1 MSHAPLLLA
10 FAVTLS
16 LLVGGVTPVSALGGS
31 GVDDAGPAADLDG
44 NAGDD
49 VHAQTDDA
57 SASFPENVTVT
68 RGDEVTIAVSHSDPA
83 NVTIG
88 SEDNGFEVS
97 VSVGGSGTSEIVLDT
112 RRTTAA
118 DPSEFIEGGSATLHS
133 DPLDEPMQPADYL
146 MRVEI
151 DGVEYDIGTLT
162 VEPRG
167 EYAAES
173 SRAPG
178 AFEPAE
184 YVGGGEDGDADV
196 GPLESTMTAG
206 TTVARGEYGAESSRA
221 PGAFEPAEYV
231 GGGEDGDADVG
242 PLESTMTAGTT
253 VARGDYAV
261 VRFEESGLET
271 ALNTSDLTGSDAA
284 NGLKVNFTQTDPGP
298 NTRPRE
304 YVATDTADVTVLP
317 NLAEDEFYVLWNT
330 SGVDLENIDARNR
343 YRASLSLTEE
353 SGFAEEPRTLATTT
367 FDLRRQSVSLSPADD
382 ATHYPWDNDTFVV
395 EGQTNRAPNTEL
407 EVRLRSP
414 DPDAF
419 LLIRDATVGED
430 GSYEAAFDLGEAS
443 RGTNATLWV
452 RGHFPQTKQE
462 VHLVAPDPK
471 VRFQNQ
477 TANGT
482 TVEVT
487 RAELPEGGFVR
498 LVTGDGEVVGRS
510 DYLEPGRHTTMT
522 AELGTPLFETQ
533 RLRAE
538 LVRAADDGSYNPG
551 APAYTAGG
559 AVANDTAVVDFPP
572 EPTETPAATGTATAT
587 ATPTATE
594 TRTATPY
601 PVATRTPLPPSGAT
615 QSSLPLSPGVAVAA
629 LLAAAALF
637 ARRGESS

>member
-1 MSHAPLLLA
+1 MSYVPLFLA

-16 LLVGGVTPVSALGGS
+16 VPAGGVAPVSAFGGS
-31 GVDDAGPAADLDG
+31 APVHTGAAADLDG
-44 NAGDD
+44 GAGIGDG
-49 VHAQTDDA
+49 VRAQTDDA
-57 SASFPENVTVT
+57 SASFPENLTVT

-88 SEDNGFEVS
+88 SDDNGFEVS
-97 VSVGGSGTSEIVLDT
+97 VSVGGSGTTEIVLDT

-118 DPSEFIEGGSATLHS
+118 DPNEFVDGGSATLHS
-133 DPLDEPMQPADYL
+133 DPLDEPMNPAEYL

-173 SRAPG
+173 NRAPG
-178 AFEPAE
+178 AFTPAE

-196 GPLESTMTAG
+196 GPLSETMT
-206 TTVARGEYGAESSRA
+206 
-221 PGAFEPAEYV
+221 P
-231 GGGEDGDADVG
+231 
-242 PLESTMTAGTT
+242 GTT

-271 ALNTSDLTGSDAA
+271 ALNASDLTGSDAA
-284 NGLKVNFTQTDPGP
+284 NGLKVNFTQTEPGP
-298 NTRPRE
+298 NTQPRE
-304 YVATDTADVTVLP
+304 YVATDSADVTVLP
-317 NLAEDEFYVLWNT
+317 NLAADEFYVVWNT
-330 SGVDLENIDARNR
+330 TGVDLENIDARNR
-343 YRASLSLTEE
+343 YRASLSVTAE
-353 SGFAEEPRTLATTT
+353 SGFVEEGTTLASTT
-367 FDLRRQSVSLSPADD
+367 FDLRRQSVSVSPADD

-395 EGQTNRAPNTEL
+395 EGTTNRAPNTEL
-407 EVRLRSP
+407 EVRLRSA

-419 LLIRDATVGED
+419 LLIREATVRAD
-430 GSYEAAFDLGEAS
+430 GSFDASLDLGDVT

-452 RGHFPQTKQE
+452 RGHFPETRQE
-462 VHLVAPDPK
+462 VHLVAPDPG

-498 LVTGDGEVVGRS
+498 LVDEGGEVVGRS
-510 DYLEPGRHTTMT
+510 DYLEPGRHTAMT

-551 APAYTAGG
+551 APAYTVGAGDT
-559 AVANDTAVVDFPP
+559 VVNDTAVVNFPP
-572 EPTETPAATGTATAT
+572 EPTETPAATDTPDATETATRT
-587 ATPTATE
+587 ATP
-594 TRTATPY
+594 TATPY
-601 PVATRTPLPPSGAT
+601 PVATRTPLSSSGAT
-615 QSSLPLSPGVAVAA
+615 QSSLPLSPGVAIAA
-629 LLAAAALF
+629 LLATVALL
-637 ARRGESS
+637 ARRSGSS

>member
-1 MSHAPLLLA
+1 MSYVPLFLV

-16 LLVGGVTPVSALGGS
+16 VLAGGVAPVSALGGS
-31 GVDDAGPAADLDG
+31 VPNHAGAATDLDG
-44 NAGDD
+44 GAGIGDG
-49 VHAQTDDA
+49 VRAQTDDA
-57 SASFPENVTVT
+57 SASFPENLTVT

-88 SEDNGFEVS
+88 SDDNNGFEVS
-97 VSVGGSGTSEIVLDT
+97 VSVGGGGTTEIVLDT

-118 DPSEFIEGGSATLHS
+118 DPNEFVEGGSATLHS
-133 DPLDEPMQPADYL
+133 DPLDEPMNPAEYL
-146 MRVEI
+146 LRVEI

-173 SRAPG
+173 NRAPG
-178 AFEPAE
+178 AFTPAE
-184 YVGGGEDGDADV
+184 YVGGGDDGDADV
-196 GPLESTMTAG
+196 GPLSE
-206 TTVARGEYGAESSRA
+206 TT
-221 PGAFEPAEYV
+221 
-231 GGGEDGDADVG
+231 
-242 PLESTMTAGTT
+242 TAGTT

-271 ALNTSDLTGSDAA
+271 ALNASDLTGSDAA
-284 NGLKVNFTQTDPGP
+284 NGLKVNFTQTEPGP
-298 NTRPRE
+298 NTQPRE

-317 NLAEDEFYVLWNT
+317 DLENDAFYVVWNT
-330 SGVDLENIDARNR
+330 SDVDLENIDARNR
-343 YRASLSLTEE
+343 YRASLSLTAE
-353 SGFAEEPRTLATTT
+353 SGFAEEATTLASTT
-367 FDLRRQSVSLSPADD
+367 FDLRRQSVSVSPADD

-395 EGQTNRAPNTEL
+395 AGTTNRAPNTEL
-407 EVRLRSP
+407 EVRLRSA

-419 LLIRDATVGED
+419 LLIREATVRED
-430 GSYEAAFDLGEAS
+430 GSFDASVDLGGVT

-452 RGHFPQTKQE
+452 RSHFAETRQT
-462 VHLVAPDPK
+462 VHLVAPDPG

-498 LVTGDGEVVGRS
+498 LVDEGGEVVGRS

-522 AELGTPLFETQ
+522 AELGTALFETQ

-538 LVRAADDGSYNPG
+538 LVRADDDGSYNPG
-551 APAYTAGG
+551 APAYTVGTG
-559 AVANDTAVVDFPP
+559 NAVVNDTAVVSFPP
-572 EPTETPAATGTATAT
+572 EPTETPAATDTPDATETATRT
-587 ATPTATE
+587 ATP
-594 TRTATPY
+594 TATPY
-601 PVATRTPLPPSGAT
+601 PVATRTPLSPSGAT
-615 QSSLPLSPGVAVAA
+615 QSSLPLSPAVAIAA

-637 ARRGESS
+637 ARRGGSS

>member
-1 MSHAPLLLA
+1 MITVQTMSHVSLLLA

-16 LLVGGVTPVSALGGS
+16 LLVGGVTPVSASGGS
-31 GVDDAGPAADLDG
+31 ASDHAAADLGGDG
-44 NAGDD
+44 
-49 VHAQTDDA
+49 VYAQADDDA
-57 SASFPENVTVT
+57 SASFPGNVTVT

-88 SEDNGFEVS
+88 SDDNGFEVT
-97 VSVGGSGTSEIVLDT
+97 VSVGGSGTTEVVLDT

-118 DPSEFIEGGSATLHS
+118 DPGEFIEGGSATLHS
-133 DPLDEPMQPADYL
+133 EPLEEPMQPADYL

-173 SRAPG
+173 NRAPG
-178 AFEPAE
+178 AFTPAE
-184 YVGGGEDGDADV
+184 YVGGGEEGDANV
-196 GPLESTMTAG
+196 GPLTGTMTAG
-206 TTVARGEYGAESSRA
+206 S
-221 PGAFEPAEYV
+221 
-231 GGGEDGDADVG
+231 
-242 PLESTMTAGTT
+242 T

-271 ALNTSDLTGSDAA
+271 ALNTTDLTGSAAA

-298 NTRPRE
+298 NTEPRE
-304 YVATDTADVTVLP
+304 YVATDTANVTVLP
-317 NLAEDEFYVLWNT
+317 NLEDDAFYVLWNT
-330 SGVDLENIDARNR
+330 SGVELENIDARNR
-343 YRASLSLTEE
+343 YRAALSLTDE
-353 SGFAEEPRTLATTT
+353 SGFVGADTTLATTT

-382 ATHYPWDNDTFVV
+382 ATVYPWDNDTYVV
-395 EGQTNRAPNTEL
+395 EGRTNRAPNTEL
-407 EVRLRSP
+407 EVRLRSA

-419 LLIRDATVGED
+419 LLISDTTVRED
-430 GSYEAAFDLGEAS
+430 GSFEATVDLGEAS

-452 RGHFPQTKQE
+452 REHFAETRQE
-462 VHLVAPDPK
+462 VRLVAPDPS
-471 VRFQNQ
+471 VEFQNQ

-498 LVTGDGEVVGRS
+498 LVDDGGEVVGRS
-510 DYLEPGRHTTMT
+510 DYLEPGRHTAMT

-538 LVRAADDGSYNPG
+538 LVYAAADGSYNPG
-551 APAYTAGG
+551 APAYTPNGG
-559 AVANDTAVVDFPP
+559 AVVNDSAVVDFPP
-572 EPTETPAATGTATAT
+572 EPTETPAATETTATAT
-587 ATPTATE
+587 ATATR
-594 TRTATPY
+594 TPTATPY

-615 QSSLPLSPGVAVAA
+615 QSTLPLSPAVAVVA